1 MINIRRPWRDFDE
14 DEEPII
20 ILHFEVVEDDEA

>member
-1 MINIRRPWRDFDE
+1 MINIRRPWRDFED
-14 DEEPII
+14 DEEVI